1 MVPMRPIG
9 LISDGEVVWREKR
22 SLTAFR
28 DDRVEACRD
37 ISLLVK
43 PGCRKIAVMV
53 NDRPDCLS
61 ASVDAAGA

>member
-28 DDRVEACRD
+28 DDERRHFGMTMGKEGVFLGVEKNCYYFY
-37 ISLLVK
+37 
-43 PGCRKIAVMV
+43 
-53 NDRPDCLS
+53 
-61 ASVDAAGA
+61 